1 MPRRGRTDWLTDPRF
16 ADGRARAA
24 NAVELIAQ
32 LDEIFATKPLDEWA
46 ETFASEPEFFWSPI
60 NSIEDMVVD
69 PQFHAAGGLV
79 DVPDPRGAVPMVATR
94 PTSTAPRGHH
104 DPPRHSSVSTL
115 NKFSPSSKRAA
126 VAHDTGFTDS
136 SKTVTLCGPGHVSAS
151 FDDNAEGMR

>member
-69 PQFHAAGGLV
+69 PQFHAAAASSTYRTRAERSRWS
-79 DVPDPRGAVPMVATR
+79 PPR